1 MREPRR
7 WYCRTILAWAIVVA
21 SAGAAA
27 QGVFVVAEPWV
38 RPGAAKQS
46 TVAFMRLMSSTGAT
60 LIGARTELAS
70 RVVLRSPAGKVAS
83 PMALPLP
90 AGEVVALQSRDFRL
104 VLQSLA
110 RGLKP
115 GDRVPMVLTVRD
127 ADGQVQEIAVDA
139 EVRLHSPTDDHQL
152 PHTHP

>member
-1 MREPRR
+1 MHAPSR
-7 WYCRTILAWAIVVA
+7 WYCRTILAWVIVVA
-21 SAGAAA
+21 SAGVAA
-27 QGVFVVAEPWV
+27 QGVFVVTEPWV

-60 LIGARTELAS
+60 LIGARTELAAN
-70 RVVLRSPAGKVAS
+70 VVLRSPTGKVAS

-90 AGEVVALQSRDFRL
+90 AGEIVTLQSRGYRL

-110 RGLKP
+110 HGLKQ
-115 GDRVPMVLTVRD
+115 GDRVPMVLTMRN
-127 ADGQVQEIAVDA
+127 AEGQVQEIAVDA